1 MSESHIKYGQNTS
14 WVLHTYRNYYTTHK
28 NAATIMTPEKRYSL
42 FSTIFMTTALAITDV
57 SFSEPLQLPTALTT
71 STASYLCKFIFYI
84 IKVEGFPGGS
94 DGKESTFN
102 ARDLDLIPGLGRS
115 LEKGVAIHSSI
126 LAWRIPWTEEPGRLQ
141 SMVFQRV
148 GYDWATNTLFAFIQL
163 SRQVVLTNSQNLD
176 YF

>member
-14 WVLHTYRNYYTTHK
+14 WVLHTYRNYYTIHK

-57 SFSEPLQLPTALTT
+57 GFSEPLQLPIALTT

-102 ARDLDLIPGLGRS
+102 ARDLDLIPGERNGYPLQHS
-115 LEKGVAIHSSI
+115 CLEKSMDRG
-126 LAWRIPWTEEPGRLQ
+126 AWQTTVHDIAKSWI
-141 SMVFQRV
+141 
-148 GYDWATNTLFAFIQL
+148 WL
-163 SRQVVLTNSQNLD
+163 SN
-176 YF
+176 